1 MKLFFGGEAKEDTPV
16 DPAVDVANAQEFGV
30 SFLDADYISSLT
42 SEDED
47 KENAQGLVDF
57 ETNEDDDWLL
67 VSVTPPV
74 NRIQSRSETCLSRLT
89 ESQSSSNSIMQW
101 TLMHEN
107 TLQEISLQHRNTQED
122 GGQSENDKN
131 LSSSPACELSTE
143 IIRQKQQQRDM
154 KILSDARRL
163 VQEWA
168 KEEEWEFASN
178 DNAGTSL
185 LCQMQDCSGSVSLP
199 TELPSVVSVE
209 ANSATTLEGITNT
222 LVPHTNICTQCY
234 VPRPFHQPGAM
245 QIWTSDSNGSKY
257 VRFVLERNRRR
268 KHLKLCTSQP
278 THPSVETVEVPHT
291 FESHQPTLPSKADLL
306 DYIKSVKPQQKA
318 RELNIRKYLAPSQI
332 NRQNKVKL
340 YEGKAKN
347 HCRKDLWRC
356 HSGVNNNRK
365 CC

>member
-1 MKLFFGGEAKEDTPV
+1 MFSSLVKLFFGGEAKEDTPV

-30 SFLDADYISSLT
+30 SFLDADYISSIT

-67 VSVTPPV
+67 VSVTPP
-74 NRIQSRSETCLSRLT
+74 
-89 ESQSSSNSIMQW
+89 
-101 TLMHEN
+101 
-107 TLQEISLQHRNTQED
+107 ED

-143 IIRQKQQQRDM
+143 IIRQKQQQQRDM